1 MKDPSA
7 AFYAHLGPFSAL
19 VPAAKAVRS
28 LFGQAPVRGA
38 DTRRRAKERLR
49 FTVTDERPQDLQ
61 VGRVWTADGVRGEEV
76 SWSVGFGPRTEGFVL
91 MPTESAGRLPGI
103 VALHD
108 HGRFK
113 FFGKEK
119 IADGPD
125 GYPASLAGF
134 RQIYYGG
141 RAYANLLA
149 RSGFVVLV
157 PNALLWGSRKFPVE
171 TMPDREQGARGSG
184 RCDARAGLRWARDQT
199 VQRRGLSAR
208 ARRLQVLHG
217 VGNQLDGR
225 DRIRRQGR
233 AQRPPNARGRRPRA
247 ESPASVFRAAACEQ
261 RCCVRRPM
269 SSPPASSWA

>member
-76 SWSVGFGPRTEGFVL
+76 SWSVGFGPRTEEFVL

-157 PNALLWGSRKFPVE
+157 HERASLGKPQVPGGDYAGSRAGRSRKRPVRRSSR
-171 TMPDREQGARGSG
+171 TTLGQRS
-184 RCDARAGLRWARDQT
+184 T